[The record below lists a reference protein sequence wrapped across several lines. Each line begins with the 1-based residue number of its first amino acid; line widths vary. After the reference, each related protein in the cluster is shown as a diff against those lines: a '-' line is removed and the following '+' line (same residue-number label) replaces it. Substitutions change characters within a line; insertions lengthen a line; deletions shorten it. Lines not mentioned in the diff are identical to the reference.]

1 MTYTKEER
9 AIICLDSFGLE
20 YPRKAKLYKLAASAQ
35 ALFENFRKYRPAV
48 AETAGEETAE
58 AMERSLSDQ
67 EYTDRLLHMYS
78 EKRIECVTFV
88 SEKYPEELRQISDPP
103 LVLYCR
109 GNTDLL
115 SERKFAIVGSRR
127 TLPQVMKRTEEF
139 AEGLS
144 SEFVI
149 VTGLADGGDSAA
161 LGGALNRG
169 RAISVLAYG
178 FDHVYPGCNRALLE
192 RVEGKGLAVS
202 EYLPQQKPLPYHFP
216 MRNRIIAGLS
226 EGVLVVSGGEKSGT
240 RITAAKAY
248 EYGRDVFAFPYS
260 IGVPSGVGCNALI
273 KEYAKLTENLVD
285 IYAAFGINLT
295 ETEKISLSAAEQAVY
310 EILREGEAHI
320 TEIAQKSGLK
330 MHEVPIVLTMLEM
343 KKLAV
348 SCGGNRWAAA
358 R

>member
-9 AIICLDSFGLE
+9 AVILLDSFGSE
-20 YPRKAKLYKLAASAQ
+20 YSRKAKVYRLAPSAQ
-35 ALFENFRKYRPAV
+35 VLIENFSKYRTAV
-48 AETAGEETAE
+48 AGAVGETTAGV
-58 AMERSLSDQ
+58 MVRSLEDK
-67 EYTDRLLHMYS
+67 EYTDKLLHMYAD
-78 EKRIECVTFV
+78 KQIECIPFV
-88 SEKYPEELRQISDPP
+88 SEKYPEELRQIPDPP
-103 LVLYCR
+103 FVLYCR
-109 GNTDLL
+109 GNTELL
-115 SERKFAIVGSRR
+115 KERKFAIVGSRR
-127 TLPQVMKRTEEF
+127 TLPQMMKRTEEF
-139 AEGLS
+139 AKGLS
-144 SEFVI
+144 SEFVV

-161 LGGALNRG
+161 LNGALESG
-169 RAISVLAYG
+169 RVISVLAYG

-192 RVEGKGLAVS
+192 KVVEKGLAVS
-202 EYLPQQKPLPYHFP
+202 EYLPQEKPLPYHFP

-273 KEYAKLTENLVD
+273 KDYAKLTENLVD

-295 ETEKISLSAAEQAVY
+295 ETEKIFLSAAEQAVY
-310 EILREGEAHI
+310 EILREGECHI